1 MKPFC
6 GGVGGPYIS
15 KDDNV
20 LGSVLGV
27 PLVRETSM
35 SHDFPYIA
43 PRSDPCVCGF
53 LRDPQ

>member
-1 MKPFC
+1 M
-6 GGVGGPYIS
+6 GGGGGGPYIS
-15 KDDNV
+15 KDYNV

-43 PRSDPCVCGF
+43 PRSDPCVWAS
-53 LRDPQ
+53 Q